1 MSYSVNRRSD
11 NCSPSWR
18 SPNRLQR
25 LTTCRAPHMRFCSL
39 SQEPQSS
46 SCSRENIRFAAAVQH
61 QNAGARCLLGSSSLF
76 SRRRTSIVQKRSF
89 TENRTDKSLGE
100 DALGGGHRAR
110 RTLNGSVTTRLV
122 LAGSHD
128 RGKRAA
134 KANAFSRTTIPA
146 LRRLDLAVPV
156 PHVARRPRLFGQ
168 DLLPL
173 LVLALVHADD

>member
-11 NCSPSWR
+11 NCSPPWR

-61 QNAGARCLLGSSSLF
+61 QNAGSLPPRVEFPCFRGDVPRSSK
-76 SRRRTSIVQKRSF
+76 KRSF

-110 RTLNGSVTTRLV
+110 RTLNGSVTTRLF